1 VKQRPFVIGILLFGF
16 LYSCAPNPPK
26 EQELDKTYA
35 LQRIANKD
43 TLALY
48 LDRLQEGTVEERSAI
63 AFALGQTGDSSYT
76 DYLVQSFVATDTA
89 GTFAKSNGSI
99 LEALGKIAGSRTL
112 HQLATIST
120 YQPQDTFLLLGR
132 ARALYRF
139 ALRGLV
145 DSIGTNVMVHYATE
159 AIYPASVRMIAAQYL
174 SRPNQVNI
182 QKYEATIIN
191 AIYETTVPAVKM
203 ALVAALRKIPSESS
217 LEVLSQILS
226 DSLEDYRTVVNAARS
241 LAGFEATIA
250 SPLWR
255 QALRHPQRQV
265 RYTAAEQLIPNG
277 FDQEALEYY
286 NTAKLESDPIL
297 KITLFKAALAHL
309 PAYYTVTRNAARW
322 QIQQIYRQ
330 HQEDEVVQAAALRAL
345 SYADSSAA
353 IIAQLGR
360 SNPSPLVKKA
370 AVEAIRTFPEGIALP
385 YLEEALE
392 QGTIGMVY
400 EVLQFLQSN
409 EGPYPTLVG
418 LLPKV
423 LDRLPLPEQLE
434 TAVMIRDLLAQ
445 PTINTDKYYYKPSG
459 KKEASKQALIRTSKG
474 EILIQ
479 LMPEYAPLTVAAF
492 QKLIQEEFYSGLTF
506 HRVVPNFVIQG
517 GCPVGD
523 GLAGPSF
530 LLPTENGTLYYDQP
544 GRVGMASAG
553 RDTEG
558 SQFFITHS
566 PTPHLD
572 GNYTIFGTVIEGMNV
587 VHAIQEGDLIETIE
601 LL

>member
-1 VKQRPFVIGILLFGF
+1 MKQRSFILGILLFGF
-16 LYSCAPNPPK
+16 LYSCLPNHPI
-26 EQELDKTYA
+26 EQELDQSYA
-35 LQRIANKD
+35 LQRVSNKD

-48 LDRLQEGTVEERSAI
+48 LDRLQDGTVEERSAI
-63 AFALGQTGDSSYT
+63 AFALGQTGDSSYA

-89 GTFAKSNGSI
+89 GIFALSNGSI
-99 LEALGKIAGSRTL
+99 LEALGKIAGTRTL

-120 YQPQDTFLLLGR
+120 YQPKDTLLLLGR

-145 DSIGTNVMVHYATE
+145 DSIGTSVMVQYATDTV
-159 AIYPASVRMIAAQYL
+159 YPASVRMIAAQYL
-174 SRPNQVNI
+174 ARPNQVYL
-182 QKYEATIIN
+182 QEYEAPIIH
-191 AIYETTVPAVKM
+191 AIYETTEPAVKM
-203 ALVAALRKIPSESS
+203 ALVAALPKIPNDAS

-226 DSLEDYRTVVNAARS
+226 DTATDYRIVVNATRS
-241 LAGFEATIA
+241 LAGFDAQIA

-255 QALRHPQRQV
+255 EALLHPQRPV
-265 RYTAAEQLIPNG
+265 RYTAAEQLNLHG
-277 FDQEALEYY
+277 TNQEALEYY
-286 NTAKLESDPIL
+286 NAAKFESDPSIQIL
-297 KITLFKAALAHL
+297 LFKAALAHL

-322 QIQQIYRQ
+322 QIQQLYRQ
-330 HQEDEVVQAAALRAL
+330 HPDDEVIQAAALRAL

-353 IIAQLGR
+353 IIADLGS
-360 SNPSPLVKKA
+360 SNPSSLVKKA

-385 YLEEALE
+385 FLEEALE
-392 QGTIGMVY
+392 QGTPGMVY
-400 EVLQFLQSN
+400 EVIQFLQSN

-434 TAVMIRDLLAQ
+434 TAVMIRDILGQ
-445 PTINTDKYYYKPSG
+445 PTIQTDEFYFKPTRE
-459 KKEASKQALIRTSKG
+459 KEASNQALILTSKG
-474 EILIQ
+474 KILIQ
-479 LMPEYAPLTVAAF
+479 LMPEYAPQTVAAF
-492 QKLIQEEFYSGLTF
+492 QKLIQEEFYSGLSF

-517 GCPVGD
+517 GCPIGD

-530 LLPTENGTLYYDQP
+530 LLPTENGTIYYDQP

-566 PTPHLD
+566 ATPHLD

-587 VHAIQEGDLIETIE
+587 VHAIQEGDLIEAIE